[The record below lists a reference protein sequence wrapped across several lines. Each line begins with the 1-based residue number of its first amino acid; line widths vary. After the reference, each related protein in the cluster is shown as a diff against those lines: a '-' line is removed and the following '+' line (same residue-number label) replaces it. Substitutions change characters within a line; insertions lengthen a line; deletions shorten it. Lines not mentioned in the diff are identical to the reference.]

1 MFSPLSIAKRTR
13 LFCSYQ
19 LNAAVDS
26 QLASQRPPLAIMS
39 MTAPFYAPV
48 ADSISSISRYIP
60 AILGGGGGN
69 DIRSG
74 NRPGFF
80 RLPSGI
86 EVSNWPLGIKALK
99 IKGILQMIGPNG
111 EEKLQG
117 SRGERRFSALNP
129 HGNVD
134 FFLPSAGVNEYL
146 GEISP
151 RPRDTENRNTAPNK
165 HRRHVDCASFVLDRL
180 FFCGISPNW
189 DIFYPIRSNE
199 NWDGLSKSTTAWKW
213 CEYLTSIK

>member
-1 MFSPLSIAKRTR
+1 MLGYRFVRHRQPLAYFILTPSQPLQCLLPYGPCRVCTVSVTCSRLSIAKRTR

-74 NRPGFF
+74 NRPGIF

-86 EVSNWPLGIKALK
+86 EVSN
-99 IKGILQMIGPNG
+99 
-111 EEKLQG
+111 
-117 SRGERRFSALNP
+117 
-129 HGNVD
+129 
-134 FFLPSAGVNEYL
+134 
-146 GEISP
+146 
-151 RPRDTENRNTAPNK
+151 
-165 HRRHVDCASFVLDRL
+165 
-180 FFCGISPNW
+180 
-189 DIFYPIRSNE
+189 
-199 NWDGLSKSTTAWKW
+199 
-213 CEYLTSIK
+213 